1 MISARLRATAAI
13 APLVLALG
21 ACTAAGGV
29 SPVAS
34 ADSAAAG
41 MLAPVRTEQG
51 LVQGAPGKVAGVTV
65 FKGIPFA
72 APPVGTLRWR
82 LPQQPASWTG
92 VRDATQYG
100 DVCMQNPAPQR
111 FPPNAATDT
120 PNFTGMSEDCLT
132 LNIWT
137 PAERAGEKL
146 PVMVWLYGGAYNE
159 GGGNAPFSEGD
170 NLAAKGVVMV
180 TFNYRVGPFGF
191 FSHPELT
198 AEGNGAAGNQALGDS
213 IAVFNW
219 LKANVA
225 QFGGDPNN
233 ITLFGESAGAAKNGG
248 LVGAAGARGT
258 FERAIAQSGAWM
270 GLGIATMTP
279 NHVPGATLP
288 PPSATPAPA
297 PGPGG
302 PGGFGNQ
309 PPSAELRGLANAR
322 QIGAETLAKL
332 RALPA
337 EEVQQKLRGHGMI
350 IDGKIIT
357 EDLSVTFAEGRQ
369 NPVDVLVGSNEDEG
383 SFTAAMGG
391 GGPPMTVEQWQKTAP
406 MRWGEQAELGL
417 AAYPAKT
424 DAEAQA
430 MASQPFSDT
439 LAWHMRLF
447 ADSQAKAGQNAWH
460 YFFTHDPLYDPD
472 KPDLGAAHTGEI
484 PYVFDNLAAPRTYP
498 AGSSVKLMAGNPR
511 EEAFADQVSQYF
523 VNFARTGNPNGSGL
537 PHWPTMAELGANQS
551 MILDADGS
559 GKGPWLSPE
568 KTALYR
574 TMWEQRVAG
583 PLGIDPAK

>member
-1 MISARLRATAAI
+1 MTIVKSLRTAVAGVLIAGSLAACATTGEGAASS
-13 APLVLALG
+13 LLAG
-21 ACTAAGGV
+21 
-29 SPVAS
+29 PVQ
-34 ADSAAAG
+34 
-41 MLAPVRTEQG
+41 TQQG
-51 LVQGAPGKVAGVTV
+51 LIQGAPGKVQGVTV
-65 FKGIPFA
+65 FKNIPFA
-72 APPVGTLRWR
+72 AAPVGDLRWR
-82 LPQQPASWTG
+82 QPAPPAAWEG
-92 VRDATQYG
+92 VRDGSRYG

-120 PNFTGMSEDCLT
+120 ENFTGMSEDCLN

-137 PAERAGEKL
+137 PARRAGENL

-213 IAVFNW
+213 IAVFRW

-233 ITLFGESAGAAKNGG
+233 ITLFGESAGAAMNGG

-270 GLGIATMTP
+270 GLGIGTMLP
-279 NHVPGATLP
+279 NHVPGASLP
-288 PPSATPAPA
+288 PPSDAPAPA
-297 PGPGG
+297 PG

-322 QIGAETLAKL
+322 QIGAETLAAL

-337 EEVQQKLRGHGMI
+337 EQVQQQLRGHGMI
-350 IDGKIIT
+350 IDGRIIT
-357 EDLSVTFAEGRQ
+357 EDLSITFAQGRQ

-383 SFTAAMGG
+383 SFAA
-391 GGPPMTVEQWQKTAP
+391 GPPATAESWRAGAAQ
-406 MRWGEQAELGL
+406 RWGEHAELGM
-417 AAYPAKT
+417 AAYPAST

-430 MASQPFSDT
+430 QAPQPFSDT

-447 ADSQAKAGQNAWH
+447 AESQARIGKGSWL
-460 YFFTHDPLYDPD
+460 YFFTHDPPYDPD
-472 KPDLGAAHTGEI
+472 QRDLGAAHTGEI
-484 PYVFDNLAAPRTYP
+484 PYVFNNLCAPRTFP
-498 AGSSVKLMAGNPR
+498 GGSSVELMCGNPR

-523 VNFARTGNPNGSGL
+523 VNFARTGNPNGTSL
-537 PHWPTMAELGANQS
+537 PQWPAVRELGPNEV
-551 MILDADGS
+551 MILDADRS
-559 GKGPWLSPE
+559 GRGPWIGPA
-568 KTALYR
+568 KDALYSAMYR
-574 TMWEQRVAG
+574 TRVAE
-583 PLGIDPAK
+583 PLGIAVGGN

>member
-1 MISARLRATAAI
+1 MMIKALMLRTA
-13 APLVLALG
+13 L
-21 ACTAAGGV
+21 
-29 SPVAS
+29 AS
-34 ADSAAAG
+34 ALLSVPFAASAQLTG
-41 MLAPVRTEQG
+41 PVQTEQG
-51 LVQGAPGKVAGVTV
+51 AVQGAPGKVEGVTV
-65 FKGIPFA
+65 FKNIPFA
-72 APPVGTLRWR
+72 APPVGDLRWK
-82 LPQQPASWTG
+82 LPQPPASWDG

-120 PNFTGMSEDCLT
+120 ENFTGMSEDCLN

-137 PAERAGEKL
+137 PAKRAGENL

-170 NLAAKGVVMV
+170 PLAAKGVVMV

-198 AEGNGAAGNQALGDS
+198 AEGGGAAGNQALGDA
-213 IAVFNW
+213 IAVFKW

-225 QFGGDPNN
+225 NFGGDPNN
-233 ITLFGESAGAAKNGG
+233 ITLFGESAGAAMNGG

-270 GLGIATMTP
+270 GLGIGTMTP

-302 PGGFGNQ
+302 PGGFGNM

-322 QIGAETLAKL
+322 QIGAETLAEL

-357 EDLSVTFAEGRQ
+357 EDLSITFAEGRQ

-383 SFTAAMGG
+383 SFAA
-391 GGPPMTVEQWQKTAP
+391 GPPTTAEAWRNGAGQ
-406 MRWGEQAELGL
+406 RWGEHAELGL
-417 AAYPAKT
+417 AAYPAST

-430 MASQPFSDT
+430 QAPQPFSDT
-439 LAWHMRLF
+439 LSWHMRLF
-447 ADSQAKAGQNAWH
+447 AKEQAKIGQESWH
-460 YFFTHDPLYDPD
+460 YYFTHDPLYDPD
-472 KPDLGAAHTGEI
+472 QRDLGAAHTGEI
-484 PYVFDNLAAPRTYP
+484 PYVFDNLCAPRTFP
-498 AGSSVKLMAGNPR
+498 GGSSVELMCGNPR

-523 VNFARTGNPNGSGL
+523 VNFARTGNPNGEGL
-537 PHWPTMAELGANQS
+537 PQWPAMKELGPNET

-559 GKGPWLSPE
+559 GKGPWIGEAKDKLY
-568 KTALYR
+568 TAIWR
-574 TMWEQRVAG
+574 DRVAE
-583 PLGIDPAK
+583 PLGIETGGD

>member
-1 MISARLRATAAI
+1 MTQPLLLRTALACVLIAGSTAACAQAGGGVGSASSAISA
-13 APLVLALG
+13 
-21 ACTAAGGV
+21 
-29 SPVAS
+29 
-34 ADSAAAG
+34 D
-41 MLAPVRTEQG
+41 APVRTQQG
-51 LVQGAPGKVAGVTV
+51 LVRGAPGKVAGVTV
-65 FKGIPFA
+65 FKNIPFA
-72 APPVGTLRWR
+72 APPVGDLRWKQ
-82 LPQQPASWTG
+82 PQAPASWQG

-100 DVCMQNPAPQR
+100 DVCVQNPAPQR

-120 PNFTGMSEDCLT
+120 ENFTGMSEDCLN

-137 PAERAGEKL
+137 PARRAGEKL

-198 AEGNGAAGNQALGDS
+198 AEGNGAAGNQALGDA
-213 IAVFNW
+213 IAVFQW

-233 ITLFGESAGAAKNGG
+233 ITLFGESAGAAMNGG

-258 FERAIAQSGAWM
+258 FERAIAQSGGWM
-270 GLGIATMTP
+270 GLGIGTMTP

-302 PGGFGNQ
+302 PGGFGNM

-322 QIGAETLAKL
+322 QIGAETLAEL

-350 IDGKIIT
+350 VDGRIIT
-357 EDLSVTFAEGRQ
+357 EDLSITFAEGRQ
-369 NPVDVLVGSNEDEG
+369 NPVDVLVGSNADEG
-383 SFTAAMGG
+383 SFAA
-391 GGPPMTVEQWQKTAP
+391 GPPTTAEAWRSGASQ
-406 MRWGEQAELGL
+406 RWGANAELGL
-417 AAYPAKT
+417 AAYPAAT

-430 MASQPFSDT
+430 QAPQPFTDT
-439 LAWHMRLF
+439 LSWHMRHF
-447 ADSQAKAGQNAWH
+447 AEEQAKIGQDSWH

-472 KPDLGAAHTGEI
+472 QRDLGSAHTGEI
-484 PYVFDNLAAPRTYP
+484 PYVFDNLCAPRTFP
-498 AGSSVKLMAGNPR
+498 GGSSVKLMCGNER

-523 VNFARTGNPNGSGL
+523 VNFARTGNPNGAGL
-537 PHWPTMAELGANQS
+537 PQWPAMKDLGPNET

-559 GKGPWLSPE
+559 GKGPWIGEAKDRLY
-568 KTALYR
+568 TAI
-574 TMWEQRVAG
+574 WQERVAT
-583 PLGIDPAK
+583 PLGIETANGGD

>member
-1 MISARLRATAAI
+1 MKKAFSLRTALACT
-13 APLVLALG
+13 LLALPVA
-21 ACTAAGGV
+21 ACAQAGGGA
-29 SPVAS
+29 SSAS
-34 ADSAAAG
+34 AVSAE
-41 MLAPVRTEQG
+41 APVSTQQG
-51 LVQGAPGKVAGVTV
+51 LVQGAPGKIDGITV

-72 APPVGTLRWR
+72 APPVGELRWQQ
-82 LPQQPASWTG
+82 PQQPGAWEG
-92 VRDATQYG
+92 VLDATQYG
-100 DVCMQNPAPQR
+100 DVCVQNPAPQR

-137 PAERAGEKL
+137 PAKSAGENL

-180 TFNYRVGPFGF
+180 TFNYRVGAFGF

-198 AEGNGAAGNQALGDS
+198 AEGGGAAGNQALGDS
-213 IAVFNW
+213 IAVFKW

-225 QFGGDPNN
+225 NFGGDPNN
-233 ITLFGESAGAAKNGG
+233 ITLFGESAGAAMNGG
-248 LVGAAGARGT
+248 LAGAAGARGT

-270 GLGIATMTP
+270 GLGIGTMTP

-297 PGPGG
+297 PAGP
-302 PGGFGNQ
+302 PGFGPQ

-322 QIGAETLAKL
+322 QIGAESLAAL

-337 EEVQQKLRGHGMI
+337 SEVQSKLRGHGMI

-357 EDLSVTFAEGRQ
+357 EDLSITFAEGRQ
-369 NPVDVLVGSNEDEG
+369 NPVDVLVGSNQDEG
-383 SFTAAMGG
+383 SFAA
-391 GGPPMTVEQWQKTAP
+391 GPPATAESWRNGAAQ
-406 MRWGEQAELGL
+406 RWGAQAELGL
-417 AAYPAKT
+417 AAYPATT

-430 MASQPFSDT
+430 QAPQPFSDT

-447 ADSQAKAGQNAWH
+447 AEEQAKIGKESWL
-460 YFFTHDPLYDPD
+460 YFFTHDPPYDEGQR
-472 KPDLGAAHTGEI
+472 DLGAAHTGEI
-484 PYVFDNLAAPRTYP
+484 PYVFDNLAAPRTFP
-498 AGSSVKLMAGNPR
+498 GGSSVAKMAGNPR
-511 EEAFADQVSQYF
+511 EEAFADQVSDYV
-523 VNFARTGNPNGSGL
+523 VNFARTGNPNGPGL
-537 PHWPTMAELGANQS
+537 PEWPAVKDLGPNEV

-559 GKGPWLSPE
+559 GKGEWIGPA
-568 KTALYR
+568 KDALYQA
-574 TMWEQRVAG
+574 TFDTRVAA
-583 PLGIDPAK
+583 PLGIGAGGD

>member
-1 MISARLRATAAI
+1 MMIKALMLRTA
-13 APLVLALG
+13 L
-21 ACTAAGGV
+21 
-29 SPVAS
+29 AS
-34 ADSAAAG
+34 ALLSVPFAASAQLTG
-41 MLAPVRTEQG
+41 PVQTEQG
-51 LVQGAPGKVAGVTV
+51 AVQGAPGKVEGVTV
-65 FKGIPFA
+65 FKNIPFA
-72 APPVGTLRWR
+72 APPVGDLRWK
-82 LPQQPASWTG
+82 LPQPPASWDG

-120 PNFTGMSEDCLT
+120 ENFTGMSEDCLN

-137 PAERAGEKL
+137 PAKRAGENL

-170 NLAAKGVVMV
+170 PLAAKGVVMV

-198 AEGNGAAGNQALGDS
+198 AEGGGAAGNQALGDA
-213 IAVFNW
+213 IAVFKW

-225 QFGGDPNN
+225 NFGGDPNN
-233 ITLFGESAGAAKNGG
+233 ITLFGESAGAAMNGG

-270 GLGIATMTP
+270 GLGIGTMTP

-302 PGGFGNQ
+302 PGGFGNM

-322 QIGAETLAKL
+322 QIGAETLAEL

-357 EDLSVTFAEGRQ
+357 EDLSITFAEGRQ

-383 SFTAAMGG
+383 SFAA
-391 GGPPMTVEQWQKTAP
+391 GPPTTAEAWRNGAGQ
-406 MRWGEQAELGL
+406 RWGEHAELGL
-417 AAYPAKT
+417 AAYPAST

-430 MASQPFSDT
+430 QAPQPFSDT
-439 LAWHMRLF
+439 LSWHMRLF
-447 ADSQAKAGQNAWH
+447 AKEQAKIGQESWH
-460 YFFTHDPLYDPD
+460 YYFTHDPLYDPD
-472 KPDLGAAHTGEI
+472 QRDLGAAHTGEI
-484 PYVFDNLAAPRTYP
+484 PYVFDNLCAPRTFP
-498 AGSSVKLMAGNPR
+498 GGSSVELMCGNPR

-523 VNFARTGNPNGSGL
+523 VNFARTGNPNGEGL
-537 PHWPTMAELGANQS
+537 PQWPAMKELGPNET

-559 GKGPWLSPE
+559 GKGPWIGEAKDKLY
-568 KTALYR
+568 TAIWR
-574 TMWEQRVAG
+574 DRVAE
-583 PLGIDPAK
+583 PLGIETGAGGD

>member
-1 MISARLRATAAI
+1 MTKAISFRTALACAAMAI
-13 APLVLALG
+13 P
-21 ACTAAGGV
+21 
-29 SPVAS
+29 AS
-34 ADSAAAG
+34 AWAQHDHGASSAL
-41 MLAPVRTEQG
+41 LAEPVRTEQG
-51 LVQGAPGKVAGVTV
+51 LIQGAPGKAEGVTV
-65 FKGIPFA
+65 FKNIPFA
-72 APPVGTLRWR
+72 APPVGDLRFAQ
-82 LPQQPASWTG
+82 PQPPAAWDG
-92 VRDATQYG
+92 VRDGTSYG
-100 DVCMQNPAPQR
+100 DVCVQNPAPQR

-120 PNFTGMSEDCLT
+120 ENFTGMSEDCLN

-137 PAERAGEKL
+137 PATAAGENL

-198 AEGNGAAGNQALGDS
+198 AEGGGAAGNQALGDA
-213 IAVFNW
+213 IAVFKW

-233 ITLFGESAGAAKNGG
+233 ITLFGESAGAAMNGG

-270 GLGIATMTP
+270 GLGIGTMTP

-288 PPSATPAPA
+288 PPSDTPAPA

-302 PGGFGNQ
+302 PGGFGNM

-322 QIGAETLAKL
+322 QIGAESLAEL

-350 IDGKIIT
+350 VDGKIIT
-357 EDLSVTFAEGRQ
+357 EDLSITFAEGRQ
-369 NPVDVLVGSNEDEG
+369 NPVDILVGSNQDEG
-383 SFTAAMGG
+383 SFAA
-391 GGPPMTVEQWQKTAP
+391 GPPTTAEAWRSGAAQ
-406 MRWGEQAELGL
+406 RWGAQAELGL
-417 AAYPAKT
+417 AAYPAST

-430 MASQPFSDT
+430 QAVQPFTDT
-439 LAWHMRLF
+439 LSWHMRLF
-447 ADSQAKAGQNAWH
+447 AKEQAKIGRQSWH
-460 YFFTHDPLYDPD
+460 YFFTHDPLYDEGQR
-472 KPDLGAAHTGEI
+472 DLGAAHTGEI
-484 PYVFDNLAAPRTYP
+484 PYVFDNLAAPRTFP
-498 AGSSVKLMAGNPR
+498 GGSSVELMAGNPR

-523 VNFARTGNPNGSGL
+523 VNFARTGNPNGPDL
-537 PHWPTMAELGANQS
+537 PEWPAMKDLGPNET

-559 GKGPWLSPE
+559 GKGPWIGEAKDKLY
-568 KTALYR
+568 TA
-574 TMWEQRVAG
+574 TFEARVAE
-583 PLGIDPAK
+583 PLGIGGAGG